1 MQILSP
7 KDRGK
12 KYHGKPL
19 YSDNPIE
26 NLMNN
31 HNYLQQLQEQREQQ
45 EQITAAADQAIDE
58 EVKDYI
64 HKKIQQAFK

>member
-12 KYHGKPL
+12 KYHGKPM

-26 NLMNN
+26 NLQNC
-31 HNYLQQLQEQREQQ
+31 HKSLIQQQEQRKQQ
-45 EQITAAADQAIDE
+45 EQITAAADQAINE
-58 EVKDYI
+58 EVENYI
-64 HKKIQQAFK
+64 HKKLQQAFK

>member
-26 NLMNN
+26 NLYNC
-31 HNYLQQLQEQREQQ
+31 HKSLIQQQEQRKQQ
-45 EQITAAADQAIDE
+45 EQITAAADQAINE
-58 EVKDYI
+58 EVENYI
-64 HKKIQQAFK
+64 HKKLQQAFK